1 MCLGTGSAQLTFP
14 SAMREGY
21 RRVGGGPC
29 ARADQAGL
37 TASRWTR
44 IASLHGTL
52 PNCWRR
58 RLHQQCRNGSGVPL
72 TAADASAVAGQLSM
86 LVCTNWIGPTRKLA
100 PVLA

>member
-1 MCLGTGSAQLTFP
+1 
-14 SAMREGY
+14 MREGY

-52 PNCWRR
+52 P
-58 RLHQQCRNGSGVPL
+58 
-72 TAADASAVAGQLSM
+72 
-86 LVCTNWIGPTRKLA
+86 
-100 PVLA
+100 